1 MSAPDFVMLQPEDR
15 LQALELMLAYY
26 AEDGHEYRP
35 AVADAAL
42 EAILDGAV
50 PAWFWL
56 IRFEDAVVGYVCLT
70 GGFSLEVG
78 AGDFFLDE
86 LYVAPQ
92 ARGRGV
98 GQTAIAFAEA
108 EAKARGAARICLEV
122 QPQNSRAAELYR
134 RCGYENH
141 GRPLMSKELG

>member
-1 MSAPDFVMLQPEDR
+1 MSAPEFVALRPEDR

-42 EAILDGAV
+42 EAILAGAA

-56 IRFEDAVVGYVCLT
+56 IERDGAVAGYLCVT

-86 LYVAPQ
+86 LYVVPQ
-92 ARGRGV
+92 ARGRGI
-98 GQTAIAFAEA
+98 GQAAIAFAEA
-108 EAKARGAARICLEV
+108 EAKARGAARLCLEV
-122 QPQNSRAAELYR
+122 QPRNIRAAELYR
-134 RCGYENH
+134 RSGYESH
-141 GRPLMSKELG
+141 GRPLLSKELG